1 MPAETNTA
9 VASQL
14 HTITTD
20 VLGTFDWRLPGWLAY
35 WAAVGLS
42 GFVWSLAG
50 LVWLYQMYSGLHI
63 TGLGH
68 PVMWG
73 FYITAFVFWIGIAH
87 SGTLIAAILFLFR
100 AEWRTSVARAA
111 ETMTIVAVMTAG
123 LFPIL
128 HLGRAWLFYWLIPY
142 PNERGLWVN
151 FSSPLIWDAFAIGT
165 YFVVSVLF
173 WYLELLPDFATVR
186 DHSAGWRARIFQWLA
201 MGWAGTAGEWR
212 HFRTAYALLAGLITA
227 LVVSVHSIV
236 SWDFA
241 AAIVPGWHSTIFAP
255 YFVAGA
261 IFSGLAM
268 VLTLMIPGRW
278 LIGIANYVTI
288 DHLEKLAKLVLAM
301 SLIVSYSYV
310 SEFFFAWYRGDPY
323 DRAQYLFRI
332 HGSYAPLFWL
342 TIVCN
347 SLVPLFLFRRSARRS
362 LTTLFVISLVINV
375 GMWTERLV
383 IIVSS
388 LAHEYDSYSWGLYWP
403 TLFECVILLGSVGWF
418 LFWFLLL
425 IGHIPA
431 VPIAETKEHVL
442 SSGQRE
448 RRA

>member
-1 MPAETNTA
+1 MPAD
-9 VASQL
+9 ASAGIPARL
-14 HTITTD
+14 HTITSD
-20 VLGTFDWRLPGWLAY
+20 VLGTLSWSIPGWLTY
-35 WAAVGLS
+35 WGIVGLC
-42 GFVWSLAG
+42 GFVWSIAG
-50 LVWLYQMYSGLHI
+50 LVWLYQIYTGMHI
-63 TGLGH
+63 TGMAH

-111 ETMTIVAVMTAG
+111 ETMTIVAVMTAA

-142 PNERGLWVN
+142 PNERGLWIN
-151 FSSPLIWDAFAIGT
+151 FSSPLIWDAFAVAT
-165 YFVVSVLF
+165 YFFVSVLF
-173 WYLELLPDFATVR
+173 WYLELVPDFATVR
-186 DHSAGWRARIFQWLA
+186 DHSTGWQARVFRWLA
-201 MGWAGTAGEWR
+201 VGWAGTAGEWR

-268 VLTLMIPGRW
+268 VLTLIIPARW
-278 LIGIANYVTI
+278 LIGVTEYITI
-288 DHLEKLAKLVLAM
+288 DHIEKLAKLVLAM
-301 SLIVSYSYV
+301 SLVVTYSYV
-310 SEFFFAWYRGDPY
+310 TEFFFASYTADTY
-323 DRAQYLFRI
+323 DRAQYLFRV
-332 HGSYAPLFWL
+332 GGPYRLLFWL

-347 SLVPLFLFRRSARRS
+347 SIVPLLLFRRSARRS
-362 LTTLFVISLVINV
+362 LATLFIISLVINV
-375 GMWTERLV
+375 GMWTERLL
-383 IIVSS
+383 IIVAS

-403 TLFECVILLGSVGWF
+403 SVFEWVILLGSAAWF

-431 VPIAETKEHVL
+431 VPIAETKQHVL
-442 SSGQRE
+442 KEAQEGT
-448 RRA
+448 

>member
-1 MPAETNTA
+1 MPAD
-9 VASQL
+9 ASAGIPSRL
-14 HTITTD
+14 HTITSD
-20 VLGTFDWRLPGWLAY
+20 VLGTLSWSIPGWLTY
-35 WAAVGLS
+35 WGIVGLC
-42 GFVWSLAG
+42 GFLWSIAG
-50 LVWLYQMYSGLHI
+50 LVWLYQIYTGMHI
-63 TGLGH
+63 TGMAH

-87 SGTLIAAILFLFR
+87 SGTLISAILFLFR

-142 PNERGLWVN
+142 PNERGLWIN
-151 FSSPLIWDAFAIGT
+151 FSSPLIWDAFAVAT
-165 YFVVSVLF
+165 YFLVSVLF
-173 WYLELLPDFATVR
+173 WYLELVPDFATVR
-186 DHSAGWRARIFQWLA
+186 DHSTGWQARIFRWLA
-201 MGWAGTAGEWR
+201 IGWAGTAGEWR

-268 VLTLMIPGRW
+268 VLTLIIPARW
-278 LIGIANYVTI
+278 LIGVTEYI
-288 DHLEKLAKLVLAM
+288 TVDHLEKLAKLVLAM
-301 SLIVSYSYV
+301 SLIVTYSYV
-310 SEFFFAWYRGDPY
+310 SEFFFASYKGDAY

-332 HGSYAPLFWL
+332 GGPYRLLFWL

-347 SLVPLFLFRRSARRS
+347 SIVPLLLFRRSARRS
-362 LTTLFVISLVINV
+362 LATLFIVSLVINV

-403 TLFECVILLGSVGWF
+403 SVFEWVILLGSAAWF

-425 IGHIPA
+425 IGHVPA
-431 VPIAETKEHVL
+431 VPIAETKQHVL
-442 SSGQRE
+442 KEAEEG
-448 RRA
+448 A

>member
-1 MPAETNTA
+1 MPAD
-9 VASQL
+9 ASAGIPARL
-14 HTITTD
+14 HTITSD
-20 VLGTFDWRLPGWLAY
+20 VLGTLSWSIPGWLTY
-35 WAAVGLS
+35 WGIVGLC
-42 GFVWSLAG
+42 GFVWSIAG
-50 LVWLYQMYSGLHI
+50 LVWLYQIYTGMHI
-63 TGLGH
+63 TGMAH

-100 AEWRTSVARAA
+100 ADWRTSVARAA
-111 ETMTIVAVMTAG
+111 ETMTIVAVMTAA

-142 PNERGLWVN
+142 PNERGLWIN
-151 FSSPLIWDAFAIGT
+151 FSSPLIWDAFAVAT
-165 YFVVSVLF
+165 YFFVSVLF
-173 WYLELLPDFATVR
+173 WYLELVPDFATVR
-186 DHSAGWRARIFQWLA
+186 DHSTGWQARVFRWLA
-201 MGWAGTAGEWR
+201 VGWAGTAGEWR

-268 VLTLMIPGRW
+268 VLTLIIPARW
-278 LIGIANYVTI
+278 LIGVTEYITI
-288 DHLEKLAKLVLAM
+288 DHIEKLAKLVLAM
-301 SLIVSYSYV
+301 SLVVTYSYV
-310 SEFFFAWYRGDPY
+310 TEFFFASYTADPY
-323 DRAQYLFRI
+323 DRAQYLFRV
-332 HGSYAPLFWL
+332 GGPYRLLFWL

-347 SLVPLFLFRRSARRS
+347 SIVPLLLFRRSARRS
-362 LTTLFVISLVINV
+362 LATLFIISLVINV
-375 GMWTERLV
+375 GMWTERLL
-383 IIVSS
+383 IIVAS

-403 TLFECVILLGSVGWF
+403 SVFEWVILLGSAAWF

-431 VPIAETKEHVL
+431 VPIAETKQHVL
-442 SSGQRE
+442 KEAQEGT
-448 RRA
+448 

>member
-1 MPAETNTA
+1 MPTEAKAALASELHAITA
-9 VASQL
+9 
-14 HTITTD
+14 D
-20 VLGTFDWRLPGWLAY
+20 VLGTFEWRLPSWLAY
-35 WAAVGLS
+35 WGAVGLCALL
-42 GFVWSLAG
+42 WSLAA
-50 LVWLYQMYSGLHI
+50 LVWLYQIYSGLHI
-63 TGLGH
+63 TGLTH

-73 FYITAFVFWIGIAH
+73 YYITAFVFWIGIAH
-87 SGTLIAAILFLFR
+87 SGTLISAILFLFR
-100 AEWRTSVARAA
+100 ARWRTSVARAA

-142 PNERGLWVN
+142 PNERGLWIN
-151 FSSPLIWDAFAIGT
+151 FSSPLIWDAFAVGT

-173 WYLELLPDFATVR
+173 WYLELVPDFATVR
-186 DHSAGWRARIFQWLA
+186 DQSTGWRARIFRWLA
-201 MGWAGTAGEWR
+201 VGWAGTAGEWR
-212 HFRTAYALLAGLITA
+212 HFRTAYAVLAGLITA

-278 LIGIANYVTI
+278 LIGITGYVTI
-288 DHLEKLAKLVLAM
+288 DHLEKLAKLVLTM
-301 SLIVSYSYV
+301 SLIVSYSYA
-310 SEFFFAWYRGDPY
+310 SEFYFAWYKGDPY
-323 DRAQYLFRI
+323 ERAQYLFRI
-332 HGSYAPLFWL
+332 GGAYAPLFWL

-347 SLVPLFLFRRSARRS
+347 SMVPLLLFRRSIRRN
-362 LTTLFVISLVINV
+362 LTALFVISLVINV
-375 GMWTERLV
+375 GMWTERFV
-383 IIVSS
+383 IIASS
-388 LAHEYDSYSWGLYWP
+388 LAHEYDRYSWGLYWP
-403 TLFECVILLGSVGWF
+403 TLFEWVILLGSVGWF

-431 VPIAETKEHVL
+431 VPMAETKEHLL
-442 SSGQRE
+442 SDAWIEAS
-448 RRA
+448 A

>member
-1 MPAETNTA
+1 MPAD
-9 VASQL
+9 ASAGIPARL
-14 HTITTD
+14 HTITSD
-20 VLGTFDWRLPGWLAY
+20 VLGTLSWSIPGWLTY
-35 WAAVGLS
+35 WGIVGLC
-42 GFVWSLAG
+42 GFVWSIAG
-50 LVWLYQMYSGLHI
+50 LVWLYQIYTGMHI
-63 TGLGH
+63 TGMAH

-111 ETMTIVAVMTAG
+111 ETMTIVAVMTAA

-142 PNERGLWVN
+142 PNERGLWIN
-151 FSSPLIWDAFAIGT
+151 FSSPLIWDAFAVAT
-165 YFVVSVLF
+165 YFFVSVLF
-173 WYLELLPDFATVR
+173 WYLELVPDFATVR
-186 DHSAGWRARIFQWLA
+186 DHSTGWQARVFRWLA
-201 MGWAGTAGEWR
+201 VGWAGTAGEWR

-268 VLTLMIPGRW
+268 VLTLIIPARW
-278 LIGIANYVTI
+278 LIGVTEYITI
-288 DHLEKLAKLVLAM
+288 DHIEKLAKLVLAM
-301 SLIVSYSYV
+301 SLVVTYSYV
-310 SEFFFAWYRGDPY
+310 TEFFFASYTADPY
-323 DRAQYLFRI
+323 DRAQYLFRV
-332 HGSYAPLFWL
+332 GGPYRLLFWL

-347 SLVPLFLFRRSARRS
+347 SIVPLLLFRRSARRS
-362 LTTLFVISLVINV
+362 LATLFIISLVINV
-375 GMWTERLV
+375 GMWTERLL
-383 IIVSS
+383 IIVAS

-403 TLFECVILLGSVGWF
+403 SVFEWVILLGSAAWF

-431 VPIAETKEHVL
+431 VPIAETKQHVL
-442 SSGQRE
+442 KEAQEGT
-448 RRA
+448 